1 MTKNLDGAENF
12 EIKMVDVLSTFLLQV
27 TTVHSID
34 HDGMVKTFKGFRVLA
49 LPSICRILYATY
61 DMWHIICGILYVAY
75 HMWHTI
81 YHIDTNYTI

>member
-1 MTKNLDGAENF
+1 MIKNLDGAENF

-49 LPSICRILYATY
+49 LLIICRIS
-61 DMWHIICGILYVAY
+61 YVAY
-75 HMWHTI
+75 HMGI
-81 YHIDTNYTI
+81 L